1 MISELK
7 SLFESSKMDLHVC
20 ILAAGQSKRMKS
32 KLSKLLHPL
41 CGKPMILYVQESV
54 AALSPKTCAVV
65 VGHQRDQIM
74 DVLKE
79 KPVDFVVQEQ
89 QHGTAHAVS
98 EFLKHYPAIEG
109 LVLVLN
115 GDTPLL
121 QTSTLL
127 GMIHLHKQR
136 NTTITLLTTEYK
148 DPTGYGRVIRNE
160 QGTIQRIVEEADAD
174 ETEKAVREVN
184 AGVYVFDIARTR
196 ELLPLVQAENKQK
209 EYYLPDLI
217 SLALERNWNVL
228 PQKVNSDEVMGI
240 NTKVELAEAHRIL
253 RKRINQNWM
262 LKGVTM
268 IDPATAYIDAEVQ
281 FGSDVVLHPNIYLE
295 GGTLVG
301 SEVTIYPNCRITDS
315 YIDSRCTIYE
325 NSSIDS
331 AHLEPGVKIGPF
343 ARIRPD
349 TYLQT
354 GVRIGNFVELKKS
367 FVGEGTKANHLS
379 YLGDA
384 TIGKNVNIGAGTIT
398 CNYDGEKKHPTV
410 IEDDVFIGSDAQ
422 LIAPVTVKKGAY
434 VAAGSSITEDVPEN
448 ALAIARGR
456 QVNKTSWKPKKK
468 TTK

>member
-1 MISELK
+1 
-7 SLFESSKMDLHVC
+7 MDLHVC

-41 CGKPMILYVQESV
+41 CGKPLILHVQESLS
-54 AALSPKTCAVV
+54 ALSPTTCAVV

-74 DVLKE
+74 DALKE

-89 QHGTAHAVS
+89 QKGTAHAVS
-98 EFLKHYPAIEG
+98 EFLKHYPSIEG
-109 LVLVLN
+109 LLLVLS

-121 QTSTLL
+121 QSSTLL
-127 GMIHLHKQR
+127 GMIQLHQQR
-136 NTTITLLTTEYK
+136 NATITLLTTEYD
-148 DPTGYGRVIRNE
+148 DPTGYGRVIRSE
-160 QGTIQRIVEEADAD
+160 QGTIQRIVEEADAN

-184 AGVYVFDIARTR
+184 AGIYVFDVSRTR

-217 SLALERNWNVL
+217 SLALERNWTVL
-228 PQKVNSDEVMGI
+228 PQRVSANEVMGI
-240 NTKVELAEAHRIL
+240 NTKVELADAHKTL
-253 RKRINQNWM
+253 RKRINQQWM
-262 LKGVTM
+262 LRGVTI
-268 IDPATAYIDAEVQ
+268 IDPATTYIDTDVQ
-281 FGSDVVLHPNIYLE
+281 FGTDVVLHPNIYLE
-295 GGTLVG
+295 GSTLVG
-301 SEVTIYPNCRITDS
+301 SEVTIYPNCRISDS
-315 YIDSRCTIYE
+315 YIDSRCVIYE
-325 NSSIDS
+325 NSSIDT
-331 AHLEPGVKIGPF
+331 AHLEAGVKVGPF

-410 IEDDVFIGSDAQ
+410 IEDDVFIGSDTQ
-422 LIAPVTVKKGAY
+422 LIAPVKVKKGAY

-448 ALAIARGR
+448 SMAIARGR
-456 QVNKTSWKPKKK
+456 QVNKPGWKPKKK
-468 TTK
+468 